1 MSLLSWRAVYSST
14 VIGELSL
21 FIPIILV
28 LSAMKPWVVNFICLE
43 FTTLFSSF
51 RLRYKNSLDAKNY
64 LNIYVVLPLHMVTL
78 ILVYTIAIGK
88 VFQTH

>member
-1 MSLLSWRAVYSST
+1 
-14 VIGELSL
+14 
-21 FIPIILV
+21 
-28 LSAMKPWVVNFICLE
+28 MKLWVVNFICLE